1 MKTIMFNIEEYANL
15 LIGFISVLLFIG
27 IIIEILFLTVGAEE
41 LSRRSGSSYRLNEQA
56 VAPSGGSWADGD
68 AGTYD

>member
-1 MKTIMFNIEEYANL
+1 MRTIMLNIEEYSSFIIG
-15 LIGFISVLLFIG
+15 LIIALLFIG
-27 IIIEILFLTVGAEE
+27 IIIEILFLTVGKE
-41 LSRRSGSSYRLNEQA
+41 SIQGSGSTYRLNEQA